1 MKIPQLIKN
10 ALQIIIFLSYI
21 AYLFPSFCFSFS
33 WLAVLLK
40 DGTWWWFDFLLDFIG
55 LELNLRDF

>member
-33 WLAVLLK
+33 WLAVLVK
-40 DGTWWWFDFLLDFIG
+40 DGDLG
-55 LELNLRDF
+55 MV